1 MRTASQPTSK
11 ITAALLAMLCL
22 PLTGC
27 KETQKLEAELSAVNA
42 KMESLR
48 AEAAQQSAQMEAMK
62 TTLTGTGTPA
72 QAAETAAGIA
82 TAEIAALDAQLKK
95 AAENYAATETLL
107 KGEQQTLET
116 LRSGAPR

>member
-11 ITAALLAMLCL
+11 ITAALLALLCL

-62 TTLTGTGTPA
+62 RTLPGNGTPA

-116 LRSGAPR
+116 IRSGAPR